1 MDPSDAGAR
10 IGRPGASSAQLPNLR
25 LMLGFDHGE
34 FFVNTRSKK
43 HGGIAGYII
52 FTVQKLPPLEEHP
65 WLLLRAGCAVDFT
78 GCCRPLWLLVL
89 VGRLCSHCYRA
100 FCCRCKWP
108 WGPFICQPYF
118 TSPGIFT
125 RFFTVNNTTL
135 YCQLKSTRM

>member
-65 WLLLRAGCAVDFT
+65 WLATTARRVRGGLH
-78 GCCRPLWLLVL
+78 WLLPAVVVTCACWSLVFSLLPCVL
-89 VGRLCSHCYRA
+89 LS
-100 FCCRCKWP
+100 
-108 WGPFICQPYF
+108 
-118 TSPGIFT
+118 
-125 RFFTVNNTTL
+125 L
-135 YCQLKSTRM
+135 